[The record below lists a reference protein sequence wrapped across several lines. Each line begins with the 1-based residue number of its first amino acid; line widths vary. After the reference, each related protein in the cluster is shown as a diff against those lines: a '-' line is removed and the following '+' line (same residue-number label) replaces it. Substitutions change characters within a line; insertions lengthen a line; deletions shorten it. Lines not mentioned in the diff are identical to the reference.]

1 MPERITMELVGA
13 EAEGCKIRYTN
24 HTGEEWCYGDYFRVD
39 VRLHGQWYHVPNRTD
54 TDIEYTFTAMAYP
67 ILAGESR
74 DMICGFDR
82 YGKLP
87 AGDYR
92 IVTDFGW
99 AEFSLE

>member
-1 MPERITMELVGA
+1 MELVGA

-24 HTGEEWCYGDYFRVD
+24 HTGEDWCCGDYFRVD
-39 VRLHGQWYHVPNRTD
+39 VLLDGIWYHVPKRTD

-67 ILAGESR
+67 ILPEESR
-74 DMICGFDR
+74 DMICSFDM

-92 IVTDFGW
+92 IVTDFGCV
-99 AEFSLE
+99 EFTLG